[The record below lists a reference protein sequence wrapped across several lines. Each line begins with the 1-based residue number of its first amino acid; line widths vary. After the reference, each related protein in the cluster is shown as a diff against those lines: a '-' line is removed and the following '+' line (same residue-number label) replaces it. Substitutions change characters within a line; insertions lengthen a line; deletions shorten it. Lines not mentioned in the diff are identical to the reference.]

1 MSGALPARSDKGP
14 RGRPLPRGRHAL
26 PRAFVV
32 SNQRERIM
40 DALAVVCA
48 AKGYGAATVED
59 IITEAGVSRRTFYD
73 LFSSK
78 RGCFLITYEL
88 VMDRVWRAVE
98 HAYSGGGGDWPE
110 RMTRVLRTL
119 LGLLAAEPHLAH
131 LVMVEV
137 LAAGQAAL
145 EARDA
150 TLRRFEVFFGAGGTA
165 LSVPDRERRLL
176 ARAVIGGLA
185 ETLYSRIA
193 VGEADRLPEAGP
205 DLLYCTL
212 VPYVGHHRAHAAS
225 GAW

>member
-1 MSGALPARSDKGP
+1 MSAAMPAQSDKGP
-14 RGRPLPRGRHAL
+14 SDRSLPRGRHDL
-26 PRAFVV
+26 SRAFVV

-73 LFSSK
+73 LFSGK
-78 RGCFLITYEL
+78 RGCFLTTYEL
-88 VMDRVWRAVE
+88 VMDRVLRVVE
-98 HAYSGGGGDWPE
+98 HTYSAGDGDWPQ
-110 RMTRVLRTL
+110 RMTRLLRTL

-131 LVMVEV
+131 LVTVEV

-145 EARDA
+145 ESRDA
-150 TLRRFEVFFGAGGTA
+150 TLRRFEDFFGAGAEA
-165 LSVPDRERRLL
+165 LTIPERERRLL

-193 VGEADRLPEAGP
+193 VGEAERLPEAGP
-205 DLLYCTL
+205 DLLYCML
-212 VPYVGHHRAHAAS
+212 VPYLGHHGARAAS
-225 GAW
+225 RAW